1 MKVMVAI
8 PVDRS
13 PGFPLPAY
21 GVLFRGTSQTLKENT
36 MAFSNTKQKIKD
48 KFAQPVK
55 NAFTLALIAF
65 IMAGIA
71 LFAAVVR

>member
-1 MKVMVAI
+1 
-8 PVDRS
+8 
-13 PGFPLPAY
+13 
-21 GVLFRGTSQTLKENT
+21 

-48 KFAQPVK
+48 KFAEPVK